1 MKRNRSGGERGKG
14 GAGMSVEDTRRTM
27 EAYVQDLLGGP
38 YKRQEALL
46 GRRGRDLGGQTKE
59 PKAQTTPKP
68 G

>member
-1 MKRNRSGGERGKG
+1 
-14 GAGMSVEDTRRTM
+14 MSVEDTRRTM

-46 GRRGRDLGGQTKE
+46 GRRGRDLGGE